1 MQKSGNRNSDGRDGN
16 VNVNIS
22 GGKGKYGRLTKTSP
36 RPPPPT
42 TTSPNNRSLGKI
54 NITNKKAKKTKVVPK
69 SKHHTI
75 AKPTKRKYSINNR
88 VAAVK
93 ANKSAAAAATGKSAS
108 AKPKPKKKNASSS
121 WNESGGGKRRST
133 NGIGMAI
140 SSSGPIRKS
149 NNNNTSRSS
158 SNNNNNFRSTVGT
171 NYSKNNNS
179 NKFRGRRRTNYQM
192 RLPGTSNRYNSN
204 TKNRISS
211 TEDDIHFKYSDV
223 PWFDAELQER
233 FSANHALTTSTNITK
248 SSATMLSSSSS
259 SSSSV
264 AVAAVEAKLLPRLPS
279 ESVLQSID
287 DELHS
292 FSVYVRL
299 THTERR
305 AREHFLHHVAEQA
318 SSAALVLPSSNNN
331 SMNGANYY
339 NRNNVVGGSGGRGG
353 GGNGGGGGRAAAARE
368 RIRVIPFGSFATQEV
383 CCFASDV
390 DMCLW
395 GVVECEQTPSATTTA
410 TSVDCNRD
418 NFIGNT
424 HGAENDD
431 YTREDDANND
441 DDGGGD
447 VETDGDGCPLLTE
460 SSLLRTMD
468 AIQSASASAA
478 AVAAVAFD
486 DGTSTEVSTSAATS
500 GGKGTEE
507 RKQQQP
513 QSDNI
518 NHEVDECLFF
528 IDREG
533 EAAGEGADSNDIESI
548 HQSGFKDSILS
559 TIHVEEHENTH
570 ELVAANDSASA
581 SSSVEGIHF
590 EVDGKGMKELGGCSG
605 GGDVEVIDLTA
616 SDDAVVDD
624 GKVSDVK
631 SKDQQAQREKAGDAR
646 RQTYTKEENGG
657 LPERGED
664 SIIEIDDDS
673 DDDSS
678 EVVIAN
684 QCVNQDDGNDS
695 DSADKMSSYYR
706 RQDPTSE
713 VQSGRMESQASP
725 IALLDDDSSASSS
738 SSADLDDDCSS
749 SDSDY
754 EPFHSSKIEVMELS
768 LTSNIGHNGK
778 VLSGNGGVQQH
789 TKNVVM
795 GPKGKARNQVVS
807 ALVSLTRQLRR
818 SNFTHTI
825 ECRKGARVPIINC
838 STRTGFEGDIA
849 IGGHNGVDTSMYA
862 MSQVKR
868 FRR

>member
-16 VNVNIS
+16 VHVNVS

-36 RPPPPT
+36 RPPPPPPT

-93 ANKSAAAAATGKSAS
+93 ANKSAAAATASKTTS

-140 SSSGPIRKS
+140 SSGGPIRKS
-149 NNNNTSRSS
+149 NNNNNSRSS
-158 SNNNNNFRSTVGT
+158 NSNNNFRSTVGT

-179 NKFRGRRRTNYQM
+179 NKLFRGRRRTNYQM
-192 RLPGTSNRYNSN
+192 RLPGSSNSN
-204 TKNRISS
+204 NN
-211 TEDDIHFKYSDV
+211 IHFKYLDV

-233 FSANHALTTSTNITK
+233 FSDNHALTTMSSASTTTTTTTTNIAK
-248 SSATMLSSSSS
+248 SSATPTMSSSTLSS

-264 AVAAVEAKLLPRLPS
+264 AVVEAKLLPRLPS
-279 ESVLQSID
+279 ESILQSID

-299 THTERR
+299 THTERQ

-353 GGNGGGGGRAAAARE
+353 GDNGGGGGRAAAARE

-418 NFIGNT
+418 SFIGNT
-424 HGAENDD
+424 TGAENDD

-441 DDGGGD
+441 DNGGGD

-486 DGTSTEVSTSAATS
+486 DGTSTEVSTSAATC
-500 GGKGTEE
+500 GGKGTDE
-507 RKQQQP
+507 RKQQQS

-518 NHEVDECLFF
+518 NHEVDGCLFF

-548 HQSGFKDSILS
+548 HQSDFKDGILS
-559 TIHVEEHENTH
+559 NIHVEEHENTH

-590 EVDGKGMKELGGCSG
+590 EVDGEGMKELGGCSG
-605 GGDVEVIDLTA
+605 GDVEVIDLTEP
-616 SDDAVVDD
+616 DDKEVED
-624 GKVSDVK
+624 GKVSDFK
-631 SKDQQAQREKAGDAR
+631 SKDKQAQGKWVGDAR
-646 RQTYTKEENGG
+646 GQINTKGG
-657 LPERGED
+657 SGGSPEPGPSAQD
-664 SIIEIDDDS
+664 SLIGINDDS
-673 DDDSS
+673 DDDAS
-678 EVVIAN
+678 EVVIAHKFA
-684 QCVNQDDGNDS
+684 NQDDNDS
-695 DSADKMSSYYR
+695 DSADKMSSYYQ
-706 RQDPTSE
+706 RQDPASE
-713 VQSGRMESQASP
+713 VQNSRIDSKASP
-725 IALLDDDSSASSS
+725 IVLLDDDSSSS

-789 TKNVVM
+789 TKIVM